1 MPSEPRKDPLV
12 GLLRRTANE
21 VQGSEERGA
30 DSGALW
36 GAHERALVRARDA
49 GSAAQRIASTAAR
62 QRSAM
67 DAVADRTRA
76 LTSRSQ
82 ELEALTARSL
92 DAFERLGLV
101 ALNAGLEAAR
111 RGEAEGRS
119 LSLVGEEV
127 RALAARGIDAARELG
142 GSLTHLAMDLQQLDA
157 QVGQAHAVLTEVAQ
171 DSARAA
177 GAASDAEGALVDMG
191 ERVKHLTGTDPEA
204 VRAVAE
210 AGERARGLVSTLA
223 NLRDRVAP
231 ELLVRALSPML
242 EPLARLL
249 AEDQEER
256 QAEGDLPPR

>member
-1 MPSEPRKDPLV
+1 MARAIMWWAYASVSMSGPARTHAPRHTARTASASARLGKTAIGARAIGTAPSGTAVTGALATGAGERLGGRESAGIGGRRRVARSVHPPRLQGKPATGYRRRMPSEPRKDSLV

-21 VQGSEERGA
+21 VSGLEDRGS

-36 GAHERALVRARDA
+36 GALERALVRARDA

-62 QRSAM
+62 QRSSM

-76 LTSRSQ
+76 LASRSQ

-127 RALAARGIDAARELG
+127 RALSVRGIDAAREL
-142 GSLTHLAMDLQQLDA
+142 
-157 QVGQAHAVLTEVAQ
+157 
-171 DSARAA
+171 
-177 GAASDAEGALVDMG
+177 
-191 ERVKHLTGTDPEA
+191 
-204 VRAVAE
+204 
-210 AGERARGLVSTLA
+210 
-223 NLRDRVAP
+223 
-231 ELLVRALSPML
+231 
-242 EPLARLL
+242 
-249 AEDQEER
+249 
-256 QAEGDLPPR
+256 